1 MPRGTP
7 SPAASAA
14 TTRPR
19 TQRLESSKR
28 SRPRRAR
35 SRRLGPVAARGQ
47 RARLAARRARRA
59 HRRAELHRRLV
70 EVRRASRRRDE
81 RRPQPR
87 EEAPRVGVQRHLLA
101 PERERADRGG
111 GVRADA
117 RQLLQARRPAV
128 ARHHP
133 RRLPQAHGAAVVA
146 EPHPLAQHVLQRR
159 RRQRVGGGPARQPR
173 LVARDHPRD
182 LRLLEHDL
190 RDEDRVGV
198 AGAPPRQVAA
208 LALVPAQQ
216 PRGPIGGHGGEVQR
230 TVRRGGRAVL
240 SNLLGRS
247 WVQGASWSRARSPQ
261 RPPRRR
267 RDARPRGAGGAR
279 RPRAGPRRART
290 GPGTR

>member
-1 MPRGTP
+1 MPCGTP

-19 TQRLESSKR
+19 THRLESSKR
-28 SRPRRAR
+28 SRARAR
-35 SRRLGPVAARGQ
+35 GAGGSGPSQPVAQ
-47 RARLAARRARRA
+47 RARVAARRARRA

-70 EVRRASRRRDE
+70 EVRRAPGRRDE

-87 EEAPRVGVQRHLLA
+87 EEAPRVGVQRDLLA
-101 PERERADRGG
+101 AEGERADRGG

-117 RQLLQARRPAV
+117 RQLLQARRPPV

-133 RRLPQAHGAAVVA
+133 RRLPQAHRAAVVA
-146 EPHPLAQHVLQRR
+146 QADPLAQHVLQRR
-159 RRQRVGGGPARQPR
+159 RRQCFGGGPARQPR
-173 LVARDHPRD
+173 LVARNHPRD
-182 LRLLEHDL
+182 LGLLQHDL

-216 PRGPIGGHGGEVQR
+216 PRGPIGRHGGEVQR
-230 TVRRGGRAVL
+230 TVRRGARTVL

-247 WVQGASWSRARSPQ
+247 WAQGSS
-261 RPPRRR
+261 
-267 RDARPRGAGGAR
+267 
-279 RPRAGPRRART
+279 
-290 GPGTR
+290 